1 MERARKN
8 EVTAMAGSMSITG
21 LLILLLTF
29 IGFTTPNPP
38 FPVEPGV
45 LEISLGEAYM
55 GGPDDVAARLGGES
69 SQEQTAAAPTGG
81 GDDVLTQDDPEP
93 TVVLPPINPPRRDRP
108 AEVVQHDK
116 PQPTQPTTDLPSINR
131 NTNRGNGQ
139 QGMEN
144 GDPNGSGVNGRGD
157 GPQRG
162 NQGDPQGTGEDPNGV
177 RGGLIGNSTFRGT
190 RPSTNLRS
198 LGADGEGNII
208 VRLQIDCNGQVLKI
222 EDTDVRG
229 STYNAAD
236 QDEIARMLIRNLKF
250 TPISNGDCPQI
261 GQITFQLRRGY

>member
-1 MERARKN
+1 MELERKN
-8 EVTAMAGSMSITG
+8 ELAAMAGSMSITG
-21 LLILLLTF
+21 LLILLLTL

-38 FPVEPGV
+38 FPQEPGG

-55 GGPDDVAARLGGES
+55 GGPDDVAARLGGEYS
-69 SQEQTAAAPTGG
+69 PEQSAAPMTGG
-81 GDDVLTQDDPEP
+81 GVDVLTQDDAEP

-108 AEVVQHDK
+108 AEVVTHDK
-116 PQPTQPTTDLPSINR
+116 PQPVQPTTDLPSINR
-131 NTNRGNGQ
+131 SRNRGSGQ

-144 GDPNGSGVNGRGD
+144 GDPNGTGLNGRGD
-157 GPQRG
+157 GVQRG
-162 NQGDPQGTGEDPNGV
+162 NQGDPQGTGDDPNGV

-208 VRLQIDCNGQVLKI
+208 VRLKIDCNGQVVAI

-229 STYNAAD
+229 STYNAVD

-250 TPISNGDCPQI
+250 TAITNGDCPQI